1 MSYEYREELE
11 NGLEALFE
19 INKQRKSKTAA
30 AEERNEEITEAN
42 NESFKKEED
51 KNDSSEN

>member
-11 NGLEALFE
+11 NGLEASFE

-30 AEERNEEITEAN
+30 AEEENEDITKA
-42 NESFKKEED
+42 D
-51 KNDSSEN
+51 K

>member
-11 NGLEALFE
+11 NGLEASFE

-30 AEERNEEITEAN
+30 AEGENEEITE
-42 NESFKKEED
+42 
-51 KNDSSEN
+51 ENK